1 MKKLIPSTLVVM
13 LITSMAL
20 ACQSFSA
27 SKLNPDSKD
36 FPIQAFNA
44 VSVGGAFEV
53 QFTQGAN
60 TTARAEGS
68 ADDLANVV
76 MEVKD
81 NELTIST
88 KKNSNIKHVTI
99 YLSTPELNKIGIAG
113 SGTFKTLNTLTTNKT
128 LHVEIAGSGTI
139 TATIDAQDVEAEI
152 AGSGDIN
159 LFGKS
164 TNSDIEIAG
173 SGNYK
178 AQDLTTG
185 NADVEIAGSG
195 SVYLQASG
203 KLDAEIAGSGS
214 VYYKGQPSAIDKSV
228 AGSGRIKQM
237 D

>member
-1 MKKLIPSTLVVM
+1 MKKLIPSTLVV
-13 LITSMAL
+13 LVIATMAL
-20 ACQSFSA
+20 ACQSFSS
-27 SKLNPDSKD
+27 SKLTPDSKD
-36 FPIQAFNA
+36 FQITAFTA
-44 VSVGGAFEV
+44 VSIGGSFEV
-53 QFTQGAN
+53 QFTQSPN
-60 TTARAEGS
+60 TTARVEGN
-68 ADDLANVV
+68 ADDLANVE

-81 NELTIST
+81 NELIIRT
-88 KKNSNIKHVTI
+88 KKNSNTKHMIV

-113 SGTFKTLNTLTTNKT
+113 SGTFKTMNTLNADKT
-128 LHVEIAGSGTI
+128 LHFEVAGSGTI
-139 TATIDAQDVEAEI
+139 HATINGKDVEAEI

-159 LFGKS
+159 LSGTS